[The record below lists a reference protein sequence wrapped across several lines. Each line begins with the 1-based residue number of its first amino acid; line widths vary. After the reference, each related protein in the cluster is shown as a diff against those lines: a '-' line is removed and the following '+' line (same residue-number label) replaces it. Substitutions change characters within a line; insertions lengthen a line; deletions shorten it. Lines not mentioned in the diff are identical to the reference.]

1 MPDSFPNPTS
11 SVNRSMIQ
19 AIRRFMPVALFFL
32 FLSVKGIGQT
42 VTIPS
47 PSFDFV
53 QRVNYGSSQVFEA
66 NSLSF
71 STYAAGDA
79 HNSAQQTWF
88 RIEKAVEKASA
99 GRDIRSAILKF
110 RSGTE
115 DNAAR
120 TIYLART
127 SLGITSSVNRG
138 TLNGSAAYPSPP
150 GSGASFSSS
159 GYLSK
164 PLTIEIDASGAG
176 SVDVTDWVKNHAA
189 DTWFLTASPAARGER
204 IESVQRANW
213 GSRWHWSN
221 SLSLD
226 GGTASP
232 VQLVLDLAIPS
243 DSPPLITTPLAKRAA
258 HYASEPF
265 SFRINA
271 ATGQAALTYQ
281 WKKDGKNIP
290 GATSSVL
297 RFDSLSPA
305 DAGIYQVLVSNRYG
319 KVESDPCDLTVVSV
333 PDLANF
339 NPPAGDKTRYHASGN
354 AVIGFNQ
361 GRYFNRPHYTNNT
374 NAFILTGDKPMVKFA
389 SGSTVHGHF
398 LIGMKRGSNTKWLHD
413 FSNITATFQ
422 PAHTTWQVTDPSFPG
437 LILRL
442 QVLTLGESAG
452 FTARAS
458 SSGSR
463 DGDQLVWA
471 YGGAHQ
477 PGGNLNWTIDP
488 YPVGDEALR
497 KASFSPSS
505 ARGNVAQAHEGPL
518 ASSFTVALPGGNG
531 HRTFGRA
538 STGTLATADAADWA
552 NPASLTASKANE
564 HPMIAGSIPLSSK
577 QPAHWSFIRIDQ
589 TPEKLADDTEPKA
602 LFSKALARSADFASR
617 LQVNTP
623 DPRVNAAAAMA
634 VAGVDGMWYGN
645 KFVHGSMSWNSPYLG
660 WRTTIG
666 GTMLGWPDRVKTSVD
681 TYLATQLTESD
692 KTSGESMG
700 AHEGKD
706 YRLTKPGANSRFYGK
721 GYVVGDQTFYEMQT
735 QYFDQIL
742 QDWRWSLMD
751 DPAHEAKL
759 RKGVELH
766 LERFQECYDPDENGT
781 YESVINTWPTDCIW
795 FNGGG
800 CADATAYAYRA
811 HEFARDLAKRAKDE
825 TSVAHHQARLE
836 KIKAGFFKELWV
848 SEAGHPG
855 LFREQGGHKRL
866 VNNPWLYSHCIPIE
880 AGMLTPEQ
888 AATTLH
894 NTEYNLENIS
904 MESGGRRVVT
914 SNFAPA
920 IWSVRV
926 LWPGDNFMLA
936 HAYFR
941 SGLARDGWD
950 VLRGSILHTG
960 FNDLVP
966 GDSVDLVGGT
976 DFGDTVHTFTRT
988 LVEGLFGYQPDYP
1001 FGKVLIAPQFPAD
1014 WHKASIRNHDVAI
1027 AYEQRNNTHTL
1038 DVKLQRDASLTVDL
1052 PLRASAISS
1061 VMVDGKP
1068 VSYETRPGFG
1078 QTIVRVLVPATA
1090 GITLRIAI
1098 TTSDTL
1104 AEAKPIEIKGRIGEK
1119 VLLEPSADASVSL
1132 VSFSDP
1138 LGALEGA
1145 VIRGAAIAGSLS
1157 KNSGHRRVFATVK
1170 TGALEQ
1176 IHIFNLHIHAAPTEP
1191 VTFAEV
1197 PSGATWKPIDITSSL
1212 SADITQIYEQKYVSP
1227 RPQTVSTRIGDD
1239 GYSPWCFPHWGVER
1253 PKIALDK
1260 VQSML
1265 DPADPSRLVTPQG
1278 VPFKWGGSDR
1288 NVAFASLWDNWP
1300 DQVSVPVRQSG
1311 EAAWFLIC
1319 GSTTVMQGR
1328 IANAVI
1334 RLKYADGVEETL
1346 ELIPPF
1352 NYWNLSP
1359 IKGIQA
1365 RAQFGSSYYTEP
1377 GEEFTVPKPWP
1388 MTVELGTNCRAMVL
1402 NRKLRPGV
1410 ILESVTL
1417 EALSQE
1423 SVIGLMGVSI
1433 MQPKF

>member
-1 MPDSFPNPTS
+1 MSRSFPRCPLAALLFAIIS
-11 SVNRSMIQ
+11 ST
-19 AIRRFMPVALFFL
+19 AAA
-32 FLSVKGIGQT
+32 QT
-42 VTIPS
+42 VTIHS

-53 QRVNYGSSQVFEA
+53 QRVNYGESQVFEA
-66 NSLSF
+66 NSESF
-71 STYAAGDA
+71 SSYAVGDA
-79 HNSAQQTWF
+79 NNSAQQTWF
-88 RIEKAVEKASA
+88 RVKDAVLKASA
-99 GRDIRSAILKF
+99 GREIRSATLSF
-110 RSGTE
+110 RRGTE

-120 TIYLART
+120 TLYLART
-127 SLGITSSVNRG
+127 SLGITPVVNR
-138 TLNGSAAYPSPP
+138 TTMDGSTAYPSAP
-150 GSGASFSSS
+150 GSSGSFANS

-164 PLTIEIDASGAG
+164 ALTIAIDASGAG

-189 DTWFLTASPAARGER
+189 DTWFLTASPAARGTD
-204 IESVQRANW
+204 VAAAQGANW
-213 GSRWHWSN
+213 GSGWHWAN
-221 SLSLD
+221 RLTLD
-226 GGTASP
+226 DGSASP
-232 VQLVLDLAIPS
+232 VRLVLQLAIPA
-243 DSPPLITTPLAKRAA
+243 DSPPLLTAPLAKRAA
-258 HYASEPF
+258 HYAGEPL
-265 SFRINA
+265 SLGITA
-271 ATGQAALTYQ
+271 ATGKAALSYQ
-281 WKKDGKNIP
+281 WKKDGMDIP
-290 GATSSVL
+290 GATAAKL
-297 RFDSLSPA
+297 ALPSPA
-305 DAGIYQVLVSNRYG
+305 LKDAGIYQVVVSNRHG
-319 KVESDPCDLTVVSV
+319 KITSDECDLTIVGV
-333 PDLANF
+333 PDLGNF
-339 NPPAGDKTRYHASGN
+339 TPPAGDKTRYHAQGN

-361 GRYFNRPHYTNNT
+361 GRFFNRPHYTNNT
-374 NAFILTGDKPMVKFA
+374 NAFILTGDEPMVKFA
-389 SGSTVHGHF
+389 SGGTVHGHF
-398 LIGMKRGSNTKWLHD
+398 LVGMKRGSTTKWLHD
-413 FSNITATFQ
+413 FSNIAAAFQ

-442 QVLTLGESAG
+442 QVLTLGDSAG
-452 FTARAS
+452 FTARATA
-458 SSGSR
+458 SGSR

-471 YGGAHQ
+471 YGGANQ

-488 YPVGDEALR
+488 YPVGDEVLR
-497 KASFSPSS
+497 KASFNPAS
-505 ARGNVAQAHEGPL
+505 ARGNVAEAHDGPL
-518 ASSFTVALPGGNG
+518 AGSFTVALPGGGG

-538 STGTLATADAADWA
+538 SGGTLAAADAADWA
-552 NPASLTASKANE
+552 SPDSLTASKAKD
-564 HPMIAGSIPLSSK
+564 HPMIVGSIPLSNK
-577 QPAHWSFIRIDQ
+577 PAPHWSFTRQDQ
-589 TPEKLADDTEPKA
+589 APTRLGDDTEPKV
-602 LFSKALARSADFASR
+602 LFAKALARSADFASR
-617 LQVNTP
+617 LVLDTP

-645 KFVHGSMSWNSPYLG
+645 KFVHGSMSWNAPYLG

-681 TYLATQLTESD
+681 TYLATQITESN

-700 AHEGKD
+700 MHQGKD
-706 YRLTKPGANSRFYGK
+706 YRLTKPGADSRFYGK
-721 GYVVGDQTFYEMQT
+721 GYIAGDQTFYEMQT

-742 QDWRWSLMD
+742 QDWRWRPTE

-811 HEFARDLAKRAKDE
+811 HEFARDLAKHAKDE
-825 TSVAHHQARLE
+825 TSATRHQARLE

-866 VNNPWLYSHCIPIE
+866 VNNPWLYSHCVPIE

-894 NTEYNLENIS
+894 NTEYNLENLP

-941 SGLARDGWD
+941 TGLARDGWD

-1001 FGKVLIAPQFPAD
+1001 FGKVLVAPQFPAD
-1014 WHKASIRNHDVAI
+1014 WEKASIRNPDATI
-1027 AYEQRNNTHTL
+1027 SYERSGNTGTL
-1038 DVKLQRDASLTVDL
+1038 AVRLQRDVSLTVDI
-1052 PLRASAISS
+1052 PVRATAISR
-1061 VMVDGKP
+1061 VTVDGKA
-1068 VSYETRPGFG
+1068 VTCETRPGFG
-1078 QTIVRVLVPATA
+1078 ETIVRITTPATA
-1090 GITLRIAI
+1090 GNTVRIAV
-1098 TTSDTL
+1098 TTADTL
-1104 AEAKPIEIKGRIGEK
+1104 PEVKPVDVKAVAGK
-1119 VLLEPSADASVSL
+1119 MVMLKLPDNANTKL
-1132 VSFSDP
+1132 VSVSDP
-1138 LGALEGA
+1138 LGVLDKATITGNE
-1145 VIRGAAIAGSLS
+1145 IAGGLK
-1157 KNSGHRRVFATVK
+1157 KNIGHRRVFATVK

-1176 IHIFNLHIHAAPTEP
+1176 IRIFNLHLLPDPNTPAT
-1191 VTFAEV
+1191 TLAEV
-1197 PSGATWKPIDITSSL
+1197 PAGATWKPIDISAALT
-1212 SADITQIYEQKYVSP
+1212 ADITRIYEQKYVSP
-1227 RPQTVSTRIGDD
+1227 RPQTVSSRVGDD
-1239 GYSPWCFPHWGVER
+1239 GYSPWCFPHWGVFR
-1253 PKIALDK
+1253 PKIAIDK
-1260 VQSML
+1260 VPSLL
-1265 DPADPSRLVTPQG
+1265 DSADPTRLVTPQG
-1278 VPFKWGGSDR
+1278 VPFKWGGSNK

-1300 DQVSVPVRQSG
+1300 DQVSVPVHQSG
-1311 EAAWFLIC
+1311 DAAWFLIC

-1328 IANAVI
+1328 IANAVL

-1365 RAQFGSSYYTEP
+1365 RAQFGSSYYTEA

-1388 MTVELGTNCRAMVL
+1388 MNVELGLNCRAMVL

-1410 ILESVTL
+1410 TLESVTL

-1433 MQPKF
+1433 MNPQ